1 MFGLYLPLKKKQT
14 DQKKFFF
21 AFSQLI
27 YGQLS
32 QTNKKCLFVFNI
44 KPIEIWTLFS
54 QKY

>member
-1 MFGLYLPLKKKQT
+1 MFGLYLPLKKKKQT
-14 DQKKFFF
+14 PPKKFFF

-32 QTNKKCLFVFNI
+32 QTNKKMFVFNI

-54 QKY
+54 